1 MRIEDLTPDVL
12 RRVFS
17 IYLDQAWPGREK
29 EKMPKLSPE
38 AAGADLLAGF
48 TDESARRGGSGSRRY
63 ALRLGN
69 MRYAHMK
76 LVLEEQLVA
85 GLFIFL
91 VDTHDPD
98 IRPDFPDYEGWQA
111 LKEHNRRLKERIEL
125 GWHSAGLHTAQSL
138 EELVP
143 AAGAPG
149 PAGRAGRGI
158 RVLLV
163 DDQEYLLRSVAKIL
177 RQEDFDVVL
186 ARDGQEA
193 VSLALRLRPPLV
205 LMDYEMPRMNG
216 VEAARAIRAAVP
228 GSETRII
235 LATAALIDL
244 SSVREADGFLL
255 KPYFREFL
263 VSFLLAVLKHGGG

>member
-1 MRIEDLTPDVL
+1 MRLEELTPDLL
-12 RRVFS
+12 RRAFFV
-17 IYLDQAWPGREK
+17 YLDQAWPGREK
-29 EKMPKLSPE
+29 EKMPKLVDGAS
-38 AAGADLLAGF
+38 GADLLAGF
-48 TDESARRGGSGSRRY
+48 TDESSRRGGSGSRRY

-85 GLFIFL
+85 GLYIFL

-98 IRPDFPDYEGWQA
+98 IRPDFPDYDAWQA

-125 GWHSAGLHTAQSL
+125 GWHSAGIHTAQSL
-138 EELVP
+138 EGLVP
-143 AAGAPG
+143 AAPAAG
-149 PAGRAGRGI
+149 PSDRAGRGV

-193 VSLALRLRPPLV
+193 VSLALRLRPPHV

-216 VEAARAIRAAVP
+216 VEAARAIRAALP
-228 GSETRII
+228 RSETRII

-244 SSVREADGFLL
+244 SAVQEADGFLL

-263 VSFLLAVLKHGGG
+263 ISFLLAVLKPGAA